1 MDSVSAYPKSVNPGI
16 PVNCPTPKG
25 WSRVTYGDFLY
36 EVQRPIKLE
45 DEEYYQLVTVK
56 RSRGGVVVRSML
68 KGVEVKTPKQ
78 FLIQEGDLLISK
90 RQIVHGACGIVPVE
104 LSGSIVSSEYSIL
117 NSRPELNL
125 DFFNHFTHT
134 AYFQQTCFHSS
145 VGVHVEK
152 MIFKVDEWFEWDF
165 NLPPLLEQCKIAEV
179 LGVWDESIDLVER
192 LIGRVRSR
200 KQGLM
205 QQLLTGKKRF
215 KEFEGSEWKSYSFSE
230 IVKLR
235 SKKFDP
241 KMSSE
246 SKICVELEHVSQ
258 ISGKLL
264 GTIDSSKQ
272 ASTKNYFFTG
282 DVLFGKLRPY
292 LRKYLLAQFNGVC
305 STEIWVL
312 VSQKYIIPNY
322 LFYLVQTSEFIATA
336 NVSSGSKM
344 PRADWGYIS
353 EVSFRLPP
361 IPEQEKIATVLSAA
375 DEEISTLEKQL
386 AAYKQQKLGL
396 MQQLL
401 TGRIRI

>member
-1 MDSVSAYPKSVNPGI
+1 MIPEKWRFVPLAEILTRVRNPVSVDNDTSYREIGIRSHGKGIFYKNPKTGEELGNKSVFWIEPECFVVNIVFAWEQAVAKTTIQEKGMIASHRFPMYKAKSSHLSLEYLLYFFKTSKGKYLLELASPGGAGR
-16 PVNCPTPKG
+16 NKTLG
-25 WSRVTYGDFLY
+25 QTEFL
-36 EVQRPIKLE
+36 KLE
-45 DEEYYQLVTVK
+45 
-56 RSRGGVVVRSML
+56 
-68 KGVEVKTPKQ
+68 
-78 FLIQEGDLLISK
+78 
-90 RQIVHGACGIVPVE
+90 
-104 LSGSIVSSEYSIL
+104 IL
-117 NSRPELNL
+117 
-125 DFFNHFTHT
+125 
-134 AYFQQTCFHSS
+134 
-145 VGVHVEK
+145 
-152 MIFKVDEWFEWDF
+152 
-165 NLPPLLEQCKIAEV
+165 LPPISEQLKIVEI
-179 LGVWDESIDLVER
+179 LGVWDESIDLLER

-215 KEFEGSEWKSYSFSE
+215 KEFESSEWKSYSFSE

-241 KMSSE
+241 KISSE
-246 SKICVELEHVSQ
+246 SKICVELEHISQ

-292 LRKYLLAQFNGVC
+292 LRKYLLAQFDGVC

-312 VSQKYIIPNY
+312 VSQKYITPNY

-361 IPEQEKIATVLSAA
+361 LPEQEKIAAVLSAA

-401 TGRIRI
+401 TGKIRVGMI